1 MENPTDHELSYI
13 EMARAHL
20 RESGEIKHLL
30 AKNEIAPI
38 VNAAHLV
45 ADAFNSDNKLLLCGN
60 GGSAADCQHLAAEFV
75 NQLSNDFKRQ
85 GLPALALTTDT
96 SFLTAFSNDRGFDNV
111 FKRQV
116 ETFGKPGDVL
126 LCITTSGNSV
136 NVVNAADA
144 ARSLGMK
151 TIALLGQGGKLVE
164 KCDVVISVPSSK
176 AQYIQEAHLAIEH
189 ILCDLV
195 EHILFNKPPIRLN
208 KAIDHE

>member
-1 MENPTDHELSYI
+1 MGTSKDHEPAYI

-20 RESGEIKHLL
+20 HESGQVKHLL
-30 AKNEIAPI
+30 AEQGLAPI

-96 SFLTAFSNDRGFDNV
+96 SFLTAFSNDCGFDNV

-136 NVVNAADA
+136 NVLNAAEA

-151 TIALLGQGGKLVE
+151 TIALIGQGGRLVE
-164 KCDVVISVPSSK
+164 KSDVVISVPSAK
-176 AQYIQEAHLAIEH
+176 AQHIQEAHLAIEH

-195 EHILFNKPPIRLN
+195 ERILFKKPPIHL
-208 KAIDHE
+208 K